1 MADRAIH
8 SHSRAS
14 IHPVLARR
22 SCRPGAA
29 RRSAQGGK
37 TDDAVA
43 AEIYGADD
51 RQRAAARERS

>member
-14 IHPVLARR
+14 LYPVLARR

-29 RRSAQGGK
+29 RRSAQGAK
-37 TDDAVA
+37 ADDAVA

-51 RQRAAARERS
+51 RQRAAAR